1 MALKIPLVLTS
12 GQIQQ
17 LQAGDSL
24 NASCNEVDVISMTNS
39 NAGAIVICAPVYVD
53 GAGTVDLAQADA
65 AATTEILGLVAV
77 SPSIGI
83 AGSGNIQTDGIL
95 AGSTDQWDA
104 VTGDAGGLTPGSVYY
119 VDPDTAGMLTTTA
132 PTTAGDFVIRV
143 GVALSTT
150 EMDITATPPIK
161 L

>member
-1 MALKIPLVLTS
+1 MALKIPLVITG

-24 NASCNEVDVISMTNS
+24 NASCNEVDVVEMTNS
-39 NAGAIVICAPVYVD
+39 NAGAVVICAPVYVD
-53 GAGTVDLAQADA
+53 GAGTFDEAQADA

-95 AGSTDQWDA
+95 TATAVQWDA
-104 VTGDAGGLTPGSVYY
+104 VTGDGGGLTAGSVYY

-132 PTTAGDFVIRV
+132 PTTVGDFVIRV
-143 GVALSTT
+143 GVALSTLDL
-150 EMDITATPPIK
+150 DITVTPPIK

>member
-1 MALKIPLVLTS
+1 VALKIPLVLTS

-24 NASCNEVDVISMTNS
+24 NASCNEVDVVSMTNS
-39 NAGAIVICAPVYVD
+39 NAGAIVICSPVYVD
-53 GAGTVDLAQADA
+53 GAGTVDLAKADA
-65 AATTEILGLVAV
+65 AATTEILGLVAEATQ
-77 SPSIGI
+77 IGI

-95 AGSTDQWDA
+95 TATTGEWDA
-104 VTGDAGGLTPGSVYY
+104 VTGDAGGLTAGSVYY
-119 VDPDTAGMLTTTA
+119 VDPDTAGKLTTTA

-143 GVALSTT
+143 GVALSTLNL
-150 EMDITATPPIK
+150 DITITPPIK

>member
-17 LQAGDSL
+17 LQSGDSL
-24 NASCNEVDVISMTNS
+24 NASCNEVDVIEMANS

-53 GAGTVDLAQADA
+53 GDDSVDLAQADA
-65 AATTEILGLVAV
+65 AGSTEILGLVLE
-77 SPSIGI
+77 SPSISI

-95 AGSTDQWDA
+95 TATTVQWDA
-104 VTGDAGGLTPGSVYY
+104 VTGDSGGLTAGGVYY
-119 VDPDTAGMLTTTA
+119 VDPDTAGMLTTAA

-143 GVALSTT
+143 GVALSTLDL
-150 EMDITATPPIK
+150 DITITPPIK